1 VTDPRALLDRLLALY
16 WLEGV
21 SAEVAAGLLN
31 IRKADFLELADLRLV
46 ERGLQRAAMR
56 YYRRAF
62 NRQFPR
68 CDAKAWAHAKHATAK
83 RKPCS
88 HSREPT
94 RRDVEL
100 VTPPQRH
107 SLREL
112 VPSPRCPDGEVLR
125 YLAVHPVPL
134 HRRFA
139 DPPQTGTENEV
150 AEVKYG

>member
-1 VTDPRALLDRLLALY
+1 VTDPRQLLDRLLALY

-21 SAEVAAGLLN
+21 SAERAAELLH
-31 IRKADFLELADLRLV
+31 IRKSDFLELADLRLV

-62 NRQFPR
+62 LGRFPW
-68 CDAKAWAHAKHATAK
+68 CDPRAWAHARFATAK

-94 RRDVEL
+94 CRDVEL

-107 SLREL
+107 TLREL
-112 VPSPRCPDGEVLR
+112 VPSPRCPDAEVLR
-125 YLAVHPVPL
+125 YLAAHPVPL
-134 HRRFA
+134 HRRFV
-139 DPPQTGTENEV
+139 DPPNTGTENDLP
-150 AEVKYG
+150 EVKYG